1 LKILTRLL
9 RIGLDN
15 VKEGMIH
22 GSDDGENVRINNYLE
37 EIQEI
42 CNTSIWGSEERPVRW
57 TCPYDPVSKKIT
69 TICLDNVRTRKVVNS
84 LESLID
90 VCVPE
95 GDGCDL
101 WKATIELYRE
111 SLLLLLSREDLTD
124 KQIFDYQWKVDQ
136 FAQGWFKINKG
147 DEGVTNYI
155 HDLHAGHISDY
166 LMQWRNLYTHSQQ
179 GWEAM
184 NFAIKRYWFRCTNRG
199 GGRGCGNRLQP
210 LARWVQRRFVWMM
223 GFQYE
228 QILATVKNGLEVD
241 YDNIEGM
248 DII

>member
-1 LKILTRLL
+1 LILGT
-9 RIGLDN
+9 
-15 VKEGMIH
+15 
-22 GSDDGENVRINNYLE
+22 DDGEDVRIAAHLE
-37 EIQEI
+37 QIQGI
-42 CNTSIWGSEERPVRW
+42 CNTSVWGSEQRPVRS
-57 TCPYDPVSKKIT
+57 TCPYDTAMKTIT
-69 TICLDNVRTRKVVNS
+69 TICLDNVRARKVINALYS
-84 LESLID
+84 LVDI
-90 VCVPE
+90 CIPE
-95 GDGCDL
+95 GVGCDL

-124 KQIFDYQWKVDQ
+124 EMIYDYQWKVDQ
-136 FAQGWFKINKG
+136 FAQGWFKINMG

-155 HDLHAGHISDY
+155 HDLYAGHISDY
-166 LMQWRNLYTHSQQ
+166 LIHWRNLYTHSQQ

-199 GGRGCGNRLQP
+199 GGRGCGNWLQP

-228 QILATVKNGLEVD
+228 QILASVKNGIEVD

-248 DII
+248 DIV